1 MTKSIKQ
8 RRQELKKYF
17 KYGLQE
23 LFAIYRD
30 SDYDDRNLNEFL
42 EQIQD
47 YLKENKLGYIKFY
60 SADDIK
66 LAMKHEFG
74 VDITETK
81 TKKLFNVV
89 ANNGITSD
97 FEFLNKLN
105 ELDQNHI
112 TEKDCEY
119 PGQLEHV
126 DEDDEPVEMRKAR

>member
-8 RRQELKKYF
+8 RRQELEKYF
-17 KYGLQE
+17 EYGLQE

-42 EQIQD
+42 EQIQ
-47 YLKENKLGYIKFY
+47 NKLENNKLAYVKFY

-74 VDITETK
+74 VDITERK
-81 TKKLFNVV
+81 TKELFNVV
-89 ANNGITSD
+89 AHYDITSD

-105 ELDQNHI
+105 ELDRNHI

-119 PGQLEHV
+119 PGQLKHV